1 MSAASSRFFRDGKYR
16 YSSGKIPFIETP
28 DVYPPKVSSQHLR
41 RLRAQTGMA
50 AHPETLFG
58 SLQDPRSMF
67 TLKWELPMRQA
78 SYSCPHAR
86 CGELVKQDPL
96 DTPARNFR
104 ELAEVA

>member
-1 MSAASSRFFRDGKYR
+1 MCHFAVRDDKYR
-16 YSSGKIPFIETP
+16 YLSGRIPQMNP
-28 DVYPPKVSSQHLR
+28 DVYPPRAFFRHIC
-41 RLRAQTGMA
+41 RLRARTGMRV
-50 AHPETLFG
+50 HPETLFG

-67 TLKWELPMRQA
+67 TLKWELPVRQA
-78 SYSCPHAR
+78 SYSCPHAQ